1 MYPFGKDKS
10 QELLEEGLFFYKN
23 CDKSRTKSGIFLIP
37 SIFVLIKSDLLAMI
51 LKWKLK
57 VHLVMIDEVQYERE
71 FNRFKSN

>member
-37 SIFVLIKSDLLAMI
+37 SIFVLIKSDLSAMI
-51 LKWKLK
+51 CA
-57 VHLVMIDEVQYERE
+57 VE
-71 FNRFKSN
+71 FESTLSNDR